1 MTEQSALATARADQA
16 VPDQAAPEQ
25 AAPEQAALDP
35 DANSRRP
42 ASPSIALWCSIAIL
56 AAAGCLGIE
65 RELALLW
72 RCWTTDPLRSIGMLI
87 PPVSIVL
94 TLRVWRQNDW
104 ELRGSWWG
112 LLVIG
117 AAFFVSILR
126 SRAELFVTAGGTLVS
141 LIPLA
146 LPVYLYGSGVVL
158 LFAGPRVWRKA
169 WFPLGLLL
177 LSQPVPVVTSSM
189 IDIPLQNISARV
201 ARDFATLI
209 HFAPTT
215 PQLRL
220 MFSPDFGMFI
230 APGCDGIRGAVS
242 MGYVALILGY
252 LKRASLRRWAA
263 YVIGGVLLGYLFNFI
278 RLCALVVYYRI
289 ALGVPALENV
299 AKQADY
305 AIGSCLFLI
314 AILLFVW
321 LASLKEGKP
330 AREDFAPVSTE
341 SSPRVER
348 PGPRG
353 EVSISGAEKPR
364 PRAENPGCS
373 NEKPARPGGGQALS
387 LRSFFIR
394 CAAFAVMLIA
404 VLALPSSALRSRQ
417 SGPASA
423 LSSTATLARFP
434 RQIGS
439 FTLTRTWYEQS
450 GGQTLVESGAY
461 SAPGSDE
468 IILAIWVAPLVYYHD
483 ANSCWLARGLTPDL
497 VTSLPFVT
505 AQGKSAEKSIDL
517 STGFYND
524 GVTDSIVV
532 SVVCTPGSCSQS
544 QQVASEGRLSFF
556 VLKPQISELA
566 GGAAHPVPIMIRI
579 DRLQTEQ
586 THSGAPKTAAQ
597 SALTAE
603 AQKFLSGLDP
613 LSLSQ
618 AFQ

>member
-1 MTEQSALATARADQA
+1 MTEQLALATPRAD
-16 VPDQAAPEQ
+16 
-25 AAPEQAALDP
+25 QAALDP
-35 DANSRRP
+35 DANSRLP

-56 AAAGCLGIE
+56 AALGCLGIE

-94 TLRVWRQNDW
+94 TLRVWRQNGW
-104 ELRGSWWG
+104 QLRGSWWG
-112 LLVIG
+112 LAVIG

-126 SRAELFVTAGGTLVS
+126 ASAELFVTAGGTLVS

-177 LSQPVPVVTSSM
+177 LSQPVPVLTSSM

-201 ARDFATLI
+201 AREFATLI

-230 APGCDGIRGAVS
+230 APGCDGIRGAVTL
-242 MGYVALILGY
+242 GYLALVLGY
-252 LKRASLRRWAA
+252 LKRVSLRRWAA

-278 RLCALVVYYRI
+278 RLCVLVVYYRI

-305 AIGSCLFLI
+305 AIGSCLFLV
-314 AILLFVW
+314 AILIFIR

-330 AREDFAPVSTE
+330 AREDFALVGEGPS
-341 SSPRVER
+341 
-348 PGPRG
+348 PRG
-353 EVSISGAEKPR
+353 ERSLPHIEWSKPLI
-364 PRAENPGCS
+364 
-373 NEKPARPGGGQALS
+373 EKPARPSGSQALS
-387 LRSFFIR
+387 LRNLFIR

-423 LSSTATLARFP
+423 LSSTAALARFP

-461 SAPGSDE
+461 SAPDSAPDSDE

-505 AQGKSAEKSIDL
+505 AQGTSPAKFIDL

-544 QQVASEGRLSFF
+544 QQVASKGRIGFF
-556 VLKPQISELA
+556 VLKPQIGELT
-566 GGAAHPVPIMIRI
+566 GGSAHPVPIMIRI
-579 DRLQTEQ
+579 DHLQTDRLKTDQ
-586 THSGAPKTAAQ
+586 PHSGASKTAAQ
-597 SALTAE
+597 TALTAE
-603 AQKFLSGLDP
+603 AQKFLASLDP
-613 LSLSQ
+613 MSLSQ

>member
-1 MTEQSALATARADQA
+1 MMSNEGLAVSMAEDLAIATPQADQA
-16 VPDQAAPEQ
+16 
-25 AAPEQAALDP
+25 ALE
-35 DANSRRP
+35 P
-42 ASPSIALWCSIAIL
+42 AMDCRQPTPPSIAIWCSIAVL
-56 AAAGCLGIE
+56 TAAGCLGIE

-94 TLRVWRQNDW
+94 TLRVWRQNNW

-112 LLVIG
+112 LALVA
-117 AAFFVSILR
+117 AAFFFGILHA
-126 SRAELFVTAGGTLVS
+126 SAELFVTAGGALIS
-141 LIPLA
+141 LIPLT
-146 LPVYLYGSGVVL
+146 LPVYLYGSGIVL
-158 LFAGPRVWRKA
+158 LFAGARVWRKA

-177 LSQPVPVVTSSM
+177 LSQPVPVLTSSM

-230 APGCDGIRGAVS
+230 APGCDGIRGAVTL
-242 MGYVALILGY
+242 GYLALVLGY
-252 LKRASLRRWAA
+252 LKRVSLRRWAA

-278 RLCALVVYYRI
+278 RLCILVVYYRI
-289 ALGVPALENV
+289 ALGHPTLENV

-305 AIGSCLFLI
+305 AIGSCLFLL
-314 AILLFVW
+314 AILIFLR
-321 LASLKEGKP
+321 LASLKEETPAPADLAPTGEAP
-330 AREDFAPVSTE
+330 ART
-341 SSPRVER
+341 
-348 PGPRG
+348 
-353 EVSISGAEKPR
+353 
-364 PRAENPGCS
+364 
-373 NEKPARPGGGQALS
+373 
-387 LRSFFIR
+387 LRNLFIKSV
-394 CAAFAVMLIA
+394 AFAVVLLV

-417 SGPASA
+417 SSPASTQ
-423 LSSTATLARFP
+423 SSTASLARFP
-434 RQIGS
+434 KSIGS

-468 IILAIWVAPLVYYHD
+468 IILAIWVAPFVYYHD
-483 ANSCWLARGLTPDL
+483 ANSCWLARGLKPDL

-505 AQGKSAEKSIDL
+505 AQGKSPGKSADL
-517 STGFYND
+517 SAGFYND

-532 SVVCTPGSCSQS
+532 SVVCTPSSCSQS
-544 QQVASEGRLSFF
+544 QQVASKGRVSFF
-556 VLKPQISELA
+556 VLKPQIGDLA
-566 GGAAHPVPIMIRI
+566 VGAAHPVPIMIRI
-579 DRLQTEQ
+579 DRPQPDQ
-586 THSGAPKTAAQ
+586 PHSEASKAATQ

-613 LSLSQ
+613 MSLSQ